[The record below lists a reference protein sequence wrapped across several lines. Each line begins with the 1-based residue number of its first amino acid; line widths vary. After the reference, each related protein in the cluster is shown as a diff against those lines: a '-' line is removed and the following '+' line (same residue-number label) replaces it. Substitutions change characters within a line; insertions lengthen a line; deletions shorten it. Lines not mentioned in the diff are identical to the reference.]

1 MERVYVRAQVS
12 KSEQSNWENSGL
24 AFIVNVWDGVIVSSG
39 VGNVRVG
46 LVIDELEGQRMA
58 RGLLD
63 ALVAPAFAAYCDIAI
78 VAADLY
84 HLSFGDDLAQRVH
97 PRIDDS
103 LTFAGAGRFNLVD
116 RVGYLQ
122 KALRPLEE
130 MGSEVGA
137 ESVAHHVAAIVID
150 DAGELI
156 YLTAR
161 EELSLVDENPVF
173 HHEGFL
179 ESGLGKLIE
188 VGIGINPEATSLN
201 AYSGADHIV
210 AFAIVDDRFHAQVF
224 HATFLKVVGSG

>member
-1 MERVYVRAQVS
+1 MVDAS
-12 KSEQSNWENSGL
+12 INNGL
-24 AFIVNVWDGVIVSSG
+24 A
-39 VGNVRVG
+39 
-46 LVIDELEGQRMA
+46 
-58 RGLLD
+58 
-63 ALVAPAFAAYCDIAI
+63 P
-78 VAADLY
+78 
-84 HLSFGDDLAQRVH
+84 
-97 PRIDDS
+97 
-103 LTFAGAGRFNLVD
+103 AGAGRFDFVDGIGNLKEALGAFKE
-116 RVGYLQ
+116 VGT
-122 KALRPLEE
+122 
-130 MGSEVGA
+130 EVGA

-210 AFAIVDDRFHAQVF
+210 AFMIVDHRFHAQVF